1 MPEPSDQVPAATGH
15 GRLRTSHA
23 DREHAIEMLKAA
35 YVQGMLTKDE
45 LDARVGQ
52 ALTSRTYADLAALT
66 TDIPP
71 APAAASQADP
81 GPPPTAGQGGCR
93 VGRLPGRVA
102 AGSGGCL
109 VIAFAAMQV
118 HRLADPG
125 NAPGTLP
132 ASLALPSFLVAL
144 TAVFAALFIVIAGAA
159 TAVEQRRSLR
169 QLPPRQGPGGHG
181 LGGGQRGG
189 AGPGPVPTG
198 PRTDLTSADL
208 RAHKSRQHR
217 QHVPVRAGR
226 HHAAPDA
233 I

>member
-1 MPEPSDQVPAATGH
+1 MAEPSDQMPAAAGH

-23 DREHAIEMLKAA
+23 DREHAIEMLMAA
-35 YVQGMLTKDE
+35 YVQSMPTKDE
-45 LDARVGQ
+45 LDAAVGQ

-71 APAAASQADP
+71 APAAASQAGPPACP
-81 GPPPTAGQGGCR
+81 GPPPTAGHGGCR
-93 VGRLPGRVA
+93 VGRLPG
-102 AGSGGCL
+102 
-109 VIAFAAMQV
+109 
-118 HRLADPG
+118 HRLRRHAGPPPRRSGQRPRHPPRVLGAPELPG
-125 NAPGTLP
+125 SPHRRIRGT
-132 ASLALPSFLVAL
+132 
-144 TAVFAALFIVIAGAA
+144 FIVIAGAA

-169 QLPPRQGPGGHG
+169 QLPPRQGPGGHA

>member
-1 MPEPSDQVPAATGH
+1 MAEPSDQMPAATGH

-71 APAAASQADP
+71 APAAASQAGPPACP
-81 GPPPTAGQGGCR
+81 GPPPTAGQGGCQ
-93 VGRLPGRVA
+93 VGRLPGHRLRRHAGPPPRRSGQCPRHPPRVLGA
-102 AGSGGCL
+102 PELPGSPHRRIRGT
-109 VIAFAAMQV
+109 V
-118 HRLADPG
+118 HRDRRGGHRSGAE
-125 NAPGTLP
+125 TLP
-132 ASLALPSFLVAL
+132 Q
-144 TAVFAALFIVIAGAA
+144 AAAAPAGAGRPCPG
-159 TAVEQRRSLR
+159 RRPAR
-169 QLPPRQGPGGHG
+169 R
-181 LGGGQRGG
+181 RR
-189 AGPGPVPTG
+189 PGPVPTG